1 MTVRTYE
8 KDGDIT
14 NCFRQVKE
22 IKVMF
27 VSGRCKEGLL
37 NLNMTFK
44 DGSELDYYLSE
55 NERFAT
61 IKDVVY
67 E

>member
-1 MTVRTYE
+1 MTVRTHE

-27 VSGRCKEGLL
+27 VPDRGRVGLL

-44 DGSELDYYLSE
+44 DGSEIDYYLSE

-61 IKDVVY
+61 IKETMY

>member
-8 KDGDIT
+8 KDGEIT

-27 VSGRCKEGLL
+27 VTGRGRVGLL

-44 DGSELDYYLSE
+44 DGTELDYYLSE

-61 IKDVVY
+61 VKEALY

>member
-27 VSGRCKEGLL
+27 VTGRGGAGLL

-61 IKDVVY
+61 IKDVMY

>member
-1 MTVRTYE
+1 MTVRTHTD
-8 KDGDIT
+8 KGDIT

-27 VSGRCKEGLL
+27 AQGRHVPLL

-44 DGSELDYYLSE
+44 DGTNLDYYLSE
-55 NERFAT
+55 DERFAT
-61 IKDVVY
+61 AKETLY

>member
-27 VSGRCKEGLL
+27 VSGRCNEGLL

-61 IKDVVY
+61 IKDVMY

>member
-1 MTVRTYE
+1 MTVKTYE
-8 KDGDIT
+8 KDGEIT

-27 VSGRCKEGLL
+27 VTGRGRVGLL

-44 DGSELDYYLSE
+44 DGTELDYYLSE

-61 IKDVVY
+61 IKEALY

>member
-37 NLNMTFK
+37 NLNMAFK

-61 IKDVVY
+61 IKDVMY

>member
-8 KDGDIT
+8 KNGDIT
-14 NCFRQVKE
+14 NCFRKVKE

-27 VSGRCKEGLL
+27 ITGRGNVGLL

-55 NERFAT
+55 DERFAT
-61 IKDVVY
+61 IK
-67 E
+67 ETINE

>member
-14 NCFRQVKE
+14 NCFRSVKE
-22 IKVMF
+22 I
-27 VSGRCKEGLL
+27 SIRCKEGLL
-37 NLNMTFK
+37 NLYMTFK
-44 DGSELDYYLSE
+44 DGTEVDYYLSE

-61 IKDVVY
+61 VKETMY

>member
-37 NLNMTFK
+37 N
-44 DGSELDYYLSE
+44 
-55 NERFAT
+55 ERFAT
-61 IKDVVY
+61 IKDAMY

>member
-1 MTVRTYE
+1 MTVRTY
-8 KDGDIT
+8 KSDGDTT

-27 VSGRCKEGLL
+27 AQSRHVPLL

-44 DGSELDYYLSE
+44 DGTNLDYYLSE
-55 NERFAT
+55 DERFAT
-61 IKDVVY
+61 VKEAVY